1 MSHNNRKLGIEI
13 KSMKDDNQFL
23 LARIQNISKD
33 WSILED
39 EINQEKKAQADMIK
53 IFEEGKQNKAQ
64 VNELSKDKNSLT
76 E

>member
-1 MSHNNRKLGIEI
+1 
-13 KSMKDDNQFL
+13 MKDDNQFL

-33 WSILED
+33 RSILED

>member
-13 KSMKDDNQFL
+13 KSIKDDNQFL

-33 WSILED
+33 RSILED

-53 IFEEGKQNKAQ
+53 IFEEGKQNKA
-64 VNELSKDKNSLT
+64 
-76 E
+76 